1 MALQLDNLNA
11 LHLCG
16 AYKNH
21 DAKIQKYQKERR
33 KRIMKNKKIMRM
45 LIVGASIFALA
56 GCGTSNDMGTN
67 GERKTK
73 DTYIENDITNPDKKD
88 ASDENDSKDTS
99 NVNNSKDTPNGDN
112 PKNIPDEN
120 NPQNTPDENNPK
132 NTPDGNDSNAVGSMD
147 GDELITAS
155 DLQGSVTEFSDNG
168 CTINPATSDNNG
180 EAVIAADG
188 YEDEGAKVTIKYG
201 DNCIFQRAVMS
212 IGTGNATVSEAAKA
226 DIKKKTS
233 LLLYGNFDD
242 TENFT
247 AAKVVIVQYEH
258 E

>member
-33 KRIMKNKKIMRM
+33 KKIMKNKKIMRM
-45 LIVGASIFALA
+45 LIVGVSIFALA

-67 GERKTK
+67 RERETK
-73 DTYIENDITNPDKKD
+73 DAYIENDITNPDKKD
-88 ASDENDSKDTS
+88 APNENDSKDTS
-99 NVNNSKDTPNGDN
+99 NGNNSK
-112 PKNIPDEN
+112 E
-120 NPQNTPDENNPK
+120 TPDEDN
-132 NTPDGNDSNAVGSMD
+132 SNAVGSMD
-147 GDELITAS
+147 ADEMIAAS
-155 DLQGSVTEFSDNG
+155 DLQGSVTGFSDNG
-168 CTINPATSDNNG
+168 CTITPVTSSNDG
-180 EAVIAADG
+180 EAAIAADG
-188 YEDEGAKVTIKYG
+188 CEDEAEKINIKYG

-212 IGTGNATVSEAAKA
+212 IATGKATVSEAAKA

-247 AAKVVIVQYEH
+247 ATKAVIVQYEYN
-258 E
+258 

>member
-11 LHLCG
+11 LHPCG

-21 DAKIQKYQKERR
+21 DAKIQTYQNERR
-33 KRIMKNKKIMRM
+33 KRIMKNKKLMRM
-45 LIVGASIFALA
+45 LIVGASVFALA
-56 GCGTSNDMGTN
+56 GCGTSNDTDTN

-88 ASDENDSKDTS
+88 ASNENDSKDTS
-99 NVNNSKDTPNGDN
+99 NENNSKDTPDEDN
-112 PKNIPDEN
+112 PK
-120 NPQNTPDENNPK
+120 NTPDENNSK
-132 NTPDGNDSNAVGSMD
+132 NSSDGNNSNAVGSMD
-147 GDELITAS
+147 ADEMIAAS
-155 DLQGSVTEFSDNG
+155 DLQGSVTGFSDNG
-168 CTINPATSDNNG
+168 CTITPATSSNDG

-188 YEDEGAKVTIKYG
+188 YEDEAEKINIKYG

-212 IGTGNATVSEAAKA
+212 IATGKATVSEAAKA

-258 E
+258 N

>member
-1 MALQLDNLNA
+1 
-11 LHLCG
+11 
-16 AYKNH
+16 
-21 DAKIQKYQKERR
+21 
-33 KRIMKNKKIMRM
+33 MKNKKLMRM
-45 LIVGASIFALA
+45 LIVGVSIFALA
-56 GCGTSNDMGTN
+56 GCGTSNDTGTN
-67 GERKTK
+67 REKETK
-73 DTYIENDITNPDKKD
+73 NACIENDITNPDQKD
-88 ASDENDSKDTS
+88 ASDENDS
-99 NVNNSKDTPNGDN
+99 N
-112 PKNIPDEN
+112 
-120 NPQNTPDENNPK
+120 
-132 NTPDGNDSNAVGSMD
+132 NTPDGNDSNAVGNMD

-168 CTINPATSDNNG
+168 CTITPTTSSSDGNAKIA
-180 EAVIAADG
+180 EEAADG

-212 IGTGNATVSEAAKA
+212 IGTGKATVSEAAKT

-247 AAKVVIVQYEH
+247 ATKVMIVQYEH

>member
-1 MALQLDNLNA
+1 MALQPDNLNT

-16 AYKNH
+16 VYKNH
-21 DAKIQKYQKERR
+21 DAKIQTYQKERR
-33 KRIMKNKKIMRM
+33 KRIMRNKKLMRM
-45 LIVGASIFALA
+45 LIVGASMFALA
-56 GCGTSNDMGTN
+56 GCGTSNDTGTN
-67 GERKTK
+67 REKETQNA
-73 DTYIENDITNPDKKD
+73 YIENDITNPDQKD
-88 ASDENDSKDTS
+88 ASDKNDS
-99 NVNNSKDTPNGDN
+99 N
-112 PKNIPDEN
+112 
-120 NPQNTPDENNPK
+120 

-212 IGTGNATVSEAAKA
+212 IATGKATVSEAAKA

>member
-1 MALQLDNLNA
+1 MALQPDNLNA

-56 GCGTSNDMGTN
+56 GCGTSNDTGTN
-67 GERKTK
+67 REKETPNA
-73 DTYIENDITNPDKKD
+73 YIENDITNPDQKD
-88 ASDENDSKDTS
+88 ASDKNDS
-99 NVNNSKDTPNGDN
+99 N
-112 PKNIPDEN
+112 
-120 NPQNTPDENNPK
+120 

-233 LLLYGNFDD
+233 LLLYGKFDD

>member
-1 MALQLDNLNA
+1 
-11 LHLCG
+11 
-16 AYKNH
+16 
-21 DAKIQKYQKERR
+21 
-33 KRIMKNKKIMRM
+33 MKNKKLMQS
-45 LIVGASIFALA
+45 LIIGASIFALA
-56 GCGTSNDMGTN
+56 GCGTSGDTDPNAERGTR
-67 GERKTK
+67 EP
-73 DTYIENDITNPDKKD
+73 YIENEITDPSINDDPDED
-88 ASDENDSKDTS
+88 DSKDTS
-99 NVNNSKDTPNGDN
+99 NGNHT
-112 PKNIPDEN
+112 KNA
-120 NPQNTPDENNPK
+120 
-132 NTPDGNDSNAVGSMD
+132 PDGNDSNTVGSMD

-155 DLQGSVTEFSDNG
+155 DLQGSVTGFSDNG
-168 CTINPATSDNNG
+168 CTITPATSSNDG

-212 IGTGNATVSEAAKA
+212 IGTGKATVSEAAKA

-247 AAKVVIVQYEH
+247 ATKVMIVQYEH

>member
-11 LHLCG
+11 LHPCEV
-16 AYKNH
+16 YKNH
-21 DAKIQKYQKERR
+21 DAKIQTYQKERR
-33 KRIMKNKKIMRM
+33 KRIMKNKKLMRM

-56 GCGTSNDMGTN
+56 GCGTSNDTGTN
-67 GERKTK
+67 REKEAK
-73 DTYIENDITNPDKKD
+73 NAYIENDITNPDQKD
-88 ASDENDSKDTS
+88 ASDKNDS
-99 NVNNSKDTPNGDN
+99 N
-112 PKNIPDEN
+112 
-120 NPQNTPDENNPK
+120 
-132 NTPDGNDSNAVGSMD
+132 NTPDGDGSNAVGSMD

-168 CTINPATSDNNG
+168 CTITPATSSNDG

-188 YEDEGAKVTIKYG
+188 YEDEAEKINIKYG

-212 IGTGNATVSEAAKA
+212 IATGKATVSEAAKA

-242 TENFT
+242 TKNFT
-247 AAKVVIVQYEH
+247 ATKAVIVQYEYN
-258 E
+258 

>member
-21 DAKIQKYQKERR
+21 DVKIQKYQKERR

-56 GCGTSNDMGTN
+56 GCGTSNDTGTN

-73 DTYIENDITNPDKKD
+73 DTYIENDITNPDQKD
-88 ASDENDSKDTS
+88 ASDKNDS
-99 NVNNSKDTPNGDN
+99 N
-112 PKNIPDEN
+112 
-120 NPQNTPDENNPK
+120 

-168 CTINPATSDNNG
+168 CTITPTTSSSDGNAKIA
-180 EAVIAADG
+180 EQAADG
-188 YEDEGAKVTIKYG
+188 YEDEGAKVAIKYG

-212 IGTGNATVSEAAKA
+212 IATGKATVSEAAKA

-247 AAKVVIVQYEH
+247 ATKVMIVQYEYN
-258 E
+258 

>member
-1 MALQLDNLNA
+1 
-11 LHLCG
+11 
-16 AYKNH
+16 
-21 DAKIQKYQKERR
+21 
-33 KRIMKNKKIMRM
+33 MKNKKIMRM
-45 LIVGASIFALA
+45 LIVGASILVLA
-56 GCGTSNDMGTN
+56 GCGTSNDTDTD
-67 GERKTK
+67 GEKETQN
-73 DTYIENDITNPDKKD
+73 TYIENNIANPDQKD
-88 ASDENDSKDTS
+88 ASDENDS
-99 NVNNSKDTPNGDN
+99 N
-112 PKNIPDEN
+112 
-120 NPQNTPDENNPK
+120 
-132 NTPDGNDSNAVGSMD
+132 NTPDGNDSNAVGNMD

-168 CTINPATSDNNG
+168 CTITPTTSSSDGNAKIA
-180 EAVIAADG
+180 EEAADG

-212 IGTGNATVSEAAKA
+212 IGTGKATVSEAAKT

-247 AAKVVIVQYEH
+247 AAKVMIVQYEH